1 MADKDHEQEQKKT
14 VKSSSSVAQASE
26 ARTEAERVTD
36 GEHAQSSSNQS
47 TVASDASAA
56 DSSVAATDN
65 DVSPEYE
72 GVATSG
78 SPTVKLEDELKQ
90 SFIDYAMSVIVDRA
104 LPDVRDG
111 LKPVHRRVLYDMY
124 DLKIWHNG
132 PTKKSARVV
141 GDVIGRFHPHGDV
154 AVYDTI
160 VRMAQWFSMRAPLVF
175 GQGNFGNLDGDG
187 AAAMRYTEVRM
198 TKIAEMMLQDI
209 DKETVNTYP
218 NYDGNEQIPEVLPTR
233 YPNLLVNGSAGIA
246 VGLATNIPPHNLAEV
261 IDGTLALLANSQ
273 MTLDEMMKYIPGPD
287 FPTGGL
293 IISSPE
299 IKKAYA
305 TGRGRCL
312 IRARTHV
319 ETDKQGR
326 STIYVDEIPYMV
338 NKSAIVKEI
347 AELVRDKK
355 IEGIAEVND
364 LSDKDNQVRIAI
376 DLKRDAYEEAVLNN
390 LYQHTSMQSSF
401 SFNVIA
407 LVNNR
412 PKQLSL
418 LEILHEFLKFRR
430 EVVTRRTVFLLRQDR
445 RKAFYNEGLIVAT
458 SNIERVI
465 AIIKG
470 SANTEEARERLMLED
485 WNGTP
490 VASVMEFDAHG
501 DNICLPLGVDPQCG
515 LRVHL
520 SAAEAAKAAAAAADA
535 ASAAVASDAKANP
548 LARKGQHL
556 TPELVAEAAAGNLP
570 CTYHL
575 SEEQAR
581 GILALQLQ
589 RLTHLATDEIKAD
602 YDVLKQHIHGY
613 LEILNSTE
621 RMNEVIRTELL
632 EAKETFRDPRRST
645 FVNVDG
651 YISKADL
658 VSRQAVI
665 ITLSHEG
672 YIKYQ
677 DLSLYAATSRGTKG
691 NNAAKLKEE
700 DYIETSTVCNSHD
713 SIMCFTNMGRCF
725 VTKVYDLPTSNNRT
739 WRGRPIQNFFDLQ
752 EGEAVRRILPVSEE
766 VENSDESTF
775 IVFATTKGNVKRSD
789 LKVYK
794 GLLARANATGIK
806 AINLV
811 DGDELMAVELSHGED
826 DILLFSSNGRVLR
839 FCEYYLV
846 GKKTA
851 AGAAGDDD
859 GDAADSDSADSDSS
873 DAADAADAADS
884 IDSDSDNE
892 GEGDDLLSD
901 SDRIAKELSGLQG
914 YLAARKSGS
923 GIRVSGR
930 GSGTIHG
937 IKLVGKGTK
946 LAGMIVVPAAELEN
960 EKLNYIM
967 ITDQGSG
974 KRGRLI
980 SIVGKRHRGSKGISC
995 CSRLAKQEAV
1005 VGVISV
1011 QEDSDYLVFSNNGS
1025 LMRSHVADITVRS
1038 RGAGYVRLKRIDDDE
1053 HIVSLQEIPPE
1064 VVTAIDASAE
1074 KRRLEA
1080 ASVAGEAAAIDSNDV
1095 ATEATAD
1102 IAAED
1107 NLDPEELAAEKRS
1120 AAADLD
1126 FDDDDSSEQQDAGD
1140 SSSDDSDD
1148 SDDI

>member
-1 MADKDHEQEQKKT
+1 MADQTHEQEQQD
-14 VKSSSSVAQASE
+14 VAMTSASE
-26 ARTEAERVTD
+26 Q
-36 GEHAQSSSNQS
+36 AQSTEQEKSVDSAVSVSDDTPVEYEGAVQS
-47 TVASDASAA
+47 TV
-56 DSSVAATDN
+56 
-65 DVSPEYE
+65 
-72 GVATSG
+72 
-78 SPTVKLEDELKQ
+78 PTVKLEDELKQ

-141 GDVIGRFHPHGDV
+141 GDVIGRFHPHGDA
-154 AVYDTI
+154 AVYETI
-160 VRMAQWFSMRAPLVF
+160 VRMAQWFSMRAPLIY

-261 IDGTLALLANSQ
+261 IDGTLALLANPNL
-273 MTLDEMMKYIPGPD
+273 TLDELMTYIPGPD

-305 TGRGRCL
+305 TGRGRCV

-347 AELVRDKK
+347 AELVREKK

-418 LEILHEFLKFRR
+418 LEILQEFLKFRR
-430 EVVTRRTVFLLRQDR
+430 EVVTRRTVYLLRQDR

-465 AIIKG
+465 EIIKG
-470 SANTEEARERLMLED
+470 SDNAEEARARLMQEE
-485 WNGTP
+485 WGGSQ
-490 VASVMEFDAHG
+490 VASVMEFDDLG
-501 DNICLPLGVDPQCG
+501 ENICLPLGIDPNCG
-515 LRVHL
+515 LHVHATGADESKPRHEL
-520 SAAEAAKAAAAAADA
+520 ALAAAA
-535 ASAAVASDAKANP
+535 
-548 LARKGQHL
+548 G
-556 TPELVAEAAAGNLP
+556 TLP
-570 CTYHL
+570 STYHL

-602 YDVLKQHIHGY
+602 YENLKRNIHDY

-621 RMNEVIRTELL
+621 RMNEVIRTELE
-632 EAKETFRDPRRST
+632 EAKNTFRDPRRST
-645 FVNVDG
+645 FINVDG

-658 VSRQAVI
+658 ISRQAVLV
-665 ITLSHEG
+665 TLSHEG

-677 DLSLYAATSRGTKG
+677 DLSLYGATNRGTKG
-691 NNAAKLKEE
+691 NNAAKLKDE

-713 SIMCFTNMGRCF
+713 NIMCFTNKGRCF
-725 VTKVYDLPTSNNRT
+725 VTKVYELPTSNNRT
-739 WRGRPIQNFFDLQ
+739 WRGRPVQNLFDLQ
-752 EGEAVRRILPVSEE
+752 EGEAVRRVLPLSAE
-766 VENSDESTF
+766 VEAQIDSTY
-775 IVFATTKGNVKRSD
+775 IVFATVKGSVKRSA
-789 LKVYK
+789 LKDFK
-794 GLLARANATGIK
+794 NHISRANGSGIK
-806 AINLV
+806 AINV
-811 DGDELMAVELSHGED
+811 ADDDELIAVELSHGED
-826 DILLFSSNGRVLR
+826 DILLFTSNGRVLR
-839 FCEYYLV
+839 FCEYV
-846 GKKTA
+846 NSQK
-851 AGAAGDDD
+851 AGD
-859 GDAADSDSADSDSS
+859 ADSADSADL
-873 DAADAADAADS
+873 ADAADTAELADVEVADN
-884 IDSDSDNE
+884 DSDVES
-892 GEGDDLLSD
+892 EGDEDSLSD
-901 SDRIAKELSGLQG
+901 SERIAKELNGLQN
-914 YLAARKSGS
+914 YLALRKSGG
-923 GIRVSGR
+923 GIRISGR
-930 GSGTIHG
+930 AAGTIKG
-937 IKLVGKGTK
+937 IKLAKGAK
-946 LAGMIVVPAAELEN
+946 LAGMIVVSESELEN
-960 EKLNYIM
+960 EKLNYIL
-967 ITDQGSG
+967 ITEQGEG

-980 SIVGKRHRGSKGISC
+980 SLMGKRRRGSQGIAC
-995 CSRLAKQEAV
+995 CSRVARDEVV
-1005 VGVISV
+1005 VGVISAH
-1011 QEDSDYLVFSNNGS
+1011 EDSDYLVFSNNGS
-1025 LMRSHVADITVRS
+1025 LLRSHVSDISVRG
-1038 RGAGYVRLKRIDDDE
+1038 RNAGYMRIKRIDEDE
-1053 HIVSLQEIPPE
+1053 HIIGLQEIPPE
-1064 VVTAIDASAE
+1064 VVAAIDESAE

-1080 ASVAGEAAAIDSNDV
+1080 AGMLSESSEAEAD
-1095 ATEATAD
+1095 TETQ
-1102 IAAED
+1102 
-1107 NLDPEELAAEKRS
+1107 AAEKAS

-1126 FDDDDSSEQQDAGD
+1126 FEDGSENAPAAEENDEL
-1140 SSSDDSDD
+1140 
-1148 SDDI
+1148 